1 MIKNKNLKILG
12 KIALFAALSMFLYS
26 QIAPSV
32 NSSKLNKSQ
41 NINKKTFEPTFSEEA
56 KGYFIN
62 ANSDTIADFRI
73 ELAKTT
79 KEIQIGMMWRKSMSI
94 DMGML
99 FLMPEEKIQSFWMK
113 NTYIPLDIIYINSNN
128 QVISIKENAKPMNES
143 PLPSEKP
150 AIYVLE
156 ILGGT
161 SAKLGIKPGDI
172 WKWKKV

>member
-1 MIKNKNLKILG
+1 
-12 KIALFAALSMFLYS
+12 
-26 QIAPSV
+26 
-32 NSSKLNKSQ
+32 
-41 NINKKTFEPTFSEEA
+41 
-56 KGYFIN
+56 
-62 ANSDTIADFRI
+62 
-73 ELAKTT
+73 
-79 KEIQIGMMWRKSMSI
+79 
-94 DMGML
+94 MGML